1 MDKITLNNAM
11 HNTATILP
19 NEFIDKYMLKADG
32 EYVKIYLLILRLT
45 SSNVPVHIDQ
55 LADTLELTRK
65 DILRA
70 LNYWKKVGLLSYGDA
85 EADAAVS
92 TGAGEQGGA
101 TMMAGEGIPAVPE
114 KNNRSIKDMEKAIS
128 GTDLEQTIY
137 MAETYLGRPLS
148 SSELN
153 SFCYISD
160 SLGFSSELLEYL
172 IEYCITRGKKS
183 VRYMETVAI
192 SWFQQKIDTVK
203 KARAESS
210 QYTQNVFPVMKAFGI
225 ASRNPGPAELDYIRK
240 WNTLGFDTDIII
252 EACNRTL
259 LATHQA
265 SFPYA
270 NRILADWKKNGVRNL
285 SDIRSLD
292 QQFHSSAQTEPE
304 KQTRQT
310 TGRNTANS
318 FHNFQQR
325 DYDYD
330 ALESRLLEKNR
341 R

>member
-1 MDKITLNNAM
+1 
-11 HNTATILP
+11 
-19 NEFIDKYMLKADG
+19 
-32 EYVKIYLLILRLT
+32 
-45 SSNVPVHIDQ
+45 
-55 LADTLELTRK
+55 
-65 DILRA
+65 
-70 LNYWKKVGLLSYGDA
+70 
-85 EADAAVS
+85 
-92 TGAGEQGGA
+92 
-101 TMMAGEGIPAVPE
+101 
-114 KNNRSIKDMEKAIS
+114 
-128 GTDLEQTIY
+128 
-137 MAETYLGRPLS
+137 
-148 SSELN
+148 
-153 SFCYISD
+153 
-160 SLGFSSELLEYL
+160 
-172 IEYCITRGKKS
+172 
-183 VRYMETVAI
+183 METVAI